1 MELLLLYRNSCPR
14 CDKSLR
20 DSIEGYILLE
30 LLTIIF
36 IEENIRV
43 TLYTVKREIHAI
55 PFDQWFFLPLSC
67 FSISK
72 KLNAKNRNWRFEL
85 ICEGVEG
92 RKTKNKARQI
102 GEKAHFALIS
112 ISFLSSPRSRPT
124 ISLRNLLCA
133 TRIHARGRGPPLRQ
147 RCVQLNHAPPQTPW
161 MENYEENKVKQS
173 FPISID
179 QLTKHTPNS
188 ANFNDKTRFF
198 HPFFPLPPRR
208 LDSPSRLEAVSR
220 TRFDD
225 DDVNLPTYPPCPG
238 WVQRTSKATTPL
250 PTLGGNVH
258 HHLHPSISPSPTDL
272 ATYLPTYL
280 PPPTTLDRPPSLRTL

>member
-20 DSIEGYILLE
+20 DSMFELKYLKKERGIFLIEGYILLE

-92 RKTKNKARQI
+92 RKTKNKARQLGKKHTLHLSRYLSYRPFDPAPQSLFETFSVQRASMRGGGGRPFASVAYSWI
-102 GEKAHFALIS
+102 THPPKRRGWKITRKIRWSKA
-112 ISFLSSPRSRPT
+112 FLS
-124 ISLRNLLCA
+124 L
-133 TRIHARGRGPPLRQ
+133 
-147 RCVQLNHAPPQTPW
+147 
-161 MENYEENKVKQS
+161 
-173 FPISID
+173 SI
-179 QLTKHTPNS
+179 N
-188 ANFNDKTRFF
+188 
-198 HPFFPLPPRR
+198 
-208 LDSPSRLEAVSR
+208 
-220 TRFDD
+220 
-225 DDVNLPTYPPCPG
+225 
-238 WVQRTSKATTPL
+238 
-250 PTLGGNVH
+250 
-258 HHLHPSISPSPTDL
+258 
-272 ATYLPTYL
+272 
-280 PPPTTLDRPPSLRTL
+280 